1 MAAAPLQAASR
12 IMLAEWLA
20 ILGKSAAHEYGL
32 VSVTNGVKEDFP
44 GTVDDH
50 QLVPKKAQTHG

>member
-50 QLVPKKAQTHG
+50 QLVPE